1 MLDLYFLPKD
11 KISGPW
17 NSTTCKTRRGKPCVG
32 VQELNSFLSAHPDRL
47 LRASSLDSL
56 SIRSSLNPAAR
67 FRLARS
73 PSSSAGPYGVS
84 GVVDGQISAADP
96 GSAAP

>member
-1 MLDLYFLPKD
+1 MSQLNFPPKD

-17 NSTTCKTRRGKPCVG
+17 NSTACKTRRGKPGVG
-32 VQELNSFLSAHPDRL
+32 VQGLNSFVSARPDRL
-47 LRASSLDSL
+47 LRASSPDSL
-56 SIRSSLNPAAR
+56 SIRSSLTPAAR

-73 PSSSAGPYGVS
+73 PSSSAGPSGVS
-84 GVVDGQISAADP
+84 GVVDGHISAGDA